1 MLLFSTL
8 LSINE
13 SMTKDDFIRLAIE
26 WNQGS
31 PHKENVIPGI
41 EWNGERNIRYGDES
55 LWLAIEEYRNQNII
69 AIRYEKTESDG
80 VIWDTDYVM
89 NFNDMKMSVRLDR
102 SYLESALTVE
112 SAFSTPH
119 FISLLIEKNYIKDDY
134 NLPVSNRPVIIDN
147 NNLNLLVDVI
157 NGVSRYR
164 LPVVYISKTFFGED
178 PVNVNW
184 IASRLKG
191 VAHVLVQKGGWLNS
205 PLRSKCDDKNEYYGA
220 IGIYYPNQAVGHKK
234 FLYRAYEGSDDVLME
249 RVIHSVIQYSNSQM
263 VETLYTWSGVNNAL
277 LRDRYSSQRDE
288 RIAAELEKVKALNDA
303 DELIAYFD
311 DDIKKL
317 QLQVEQLTKANDALS
332 YENQGLKA
340 KLDSTED
347 IGIIYLGVEDEF
359 FPGEIKEMILDSI
372 SEKLKNTAPKS
383 RRHDVLS
390 DIIQKNGHDR
400 ISEKRAKAVKN
411 LLKDYRTM
419 SGTLRQAL
427 MDMGFTITED
437 GKHYRLT
444 YYGDGRYKTTVS
456 KTASDHREGKNIAST
471 IIKNMF

>member
-1 MLLFSTL
+1 MVWGKQCVVT
-8 LSINE
+8 
-13 SMTKDDFIRLAIE
+13 
-26 WNQGS
+26 
-31 PHKENVIPGI
+31 
-41 EWNGERNIRYGDES
+41 
-55 LWLAIEEYRNQNII
+55 YR
-69 AIRYEKTESDG
+69 
-80 VIWDTDYVM
+80 
-89 NFNDMKMSVRLDR
+89 
-102 SYLESALTVE
+102 
-112 SAFSTPH
+112 
-119 FISLLIEKNYIKDDY
+119 
-134 NLPVSNRPVIIDN
+134 
-147 NNLNLLVDVI
+147 
-157 NGVSRYR
+157 
-164 LPVVYISKTFFGED
+164 
-178 PVNVNW
+178 
-184 IASRLKG
+184 
-191 VAHVLVQKGGWLNS
+191 
-205 PLRSKCDDKNEYYGA
+205 
-220 IGIYYPNQAVGHKK
+220 
-234 FLYRAYEGSDDVLME
+234 
-249 RVIHSVIQYSNSQM
+249 YSN
-263 VETLYTWSGVNNAL
+263 
-277 LRDRYSSQRDE
+277 QRDE